1 MHDRSSPTASCT
13 ALVLFYVRARGS
25 GLYVRTYTFAYCTE
39 GIEQHQYLTVG
50 QVLVTGSLHV
60 LLNSPVQYST
70 VRACRPAA
78 GPHRQKPSLTVQ
90 TDACDFRGARAW
102 QDDARQAPV
111 LVASCNN
118 QGLAKQ

>member
-1 MHDRSSPTASCT
+1 MHCT
-13 ALVLFYVRARGS
+13 SIVLYMYARVVVGSTYVR
-25 GLYVRTYTFAYCTE
+25 TFAYCTE

-60 LLNSPVQYST
+60 LLKSPVQYST